1 MTRHSILKF
10 AASLFAAVLA
20 ITSTAP
26 AAHAEDLKT
35 TVNIPFAFELGSH
48 HFDAGKYFI
57 ISSLDGRAL
66 SLQNGSNSGVTL
78 TMWESNNKPSAAAK
92 VVFHHYGDRY
102 FLREVWGAGTNEYLK
117 CVGHSRRDESPEG
130 DPVTDCSKRRPSHV
144 GRCRFASVDVAL
156 LTKPN

>member
-48 HFDAGKYFI
+48 HFDAGKYSI

-117 CVGHSRRDESPEG
+117 CVDTRAEMKAQKEIRSQIA
-130 DPVTDCSKRRPSHV
+130 
-144 GRCRFASVDVAL
+144 ASAAQATTVDVAL
-156 LTKPN
+156 LTKPT